1 MLFYV
6 EYGCT
11 CEHVAQVVEA
21 DSLERVQEAAQAWA
35 YESYWSYDIQ
45 PDPEEFESNE
55 EWVDA
60 CEEDCEYNVF
70 WLVETY
76 DSSNELHMDVK
87 EENGI
92 YEI

>member
-6 EYGCT
+6 EYGCD
-11 CEHVAQVVEA
+11 CERVAQVVEA

-45 PDPEEFESNE
+45 PDPEEFETNE
-55 EWVDA
+55 EWTEA
-60 CEEDCEYNVF
+60 CEEDCENDVF

-76 DSSNELHMDVK
+76 DSNNWGHVYTRI
-87 EENGI
+87 ENGI